1 MGHVVII
8 KQPTVVVNTCNVLQR
23 WRPNYCFSP
32 LPTSVFCASRRG
44 RLKLCL
50 CGKSSL
56 WMLEC
61 CGRIHQGRLFC
72 WAIDL
77 PLLAREERWRS
88 LGLWRVSCEI
98 WVVWMERNKR
108 TFEVYSG
115 KEVEL
120 LWERV
125 RFWAS
130 LQASSSG
137 EFMNC
142 SLSSILLNWNTT
154 VNWA

>member
-1 MGHVVII
+1 M
-8 KQPTVVVNTCNVLQR
+8 
-23 WRPNYCFSP
+23 
-32 LPTSVFCASRRG
+32 
-44 RLKLCL
+44 
-50 CGKSSL
+50 
-56 WMLEC
+56 
-61 CGRIHQGRLFC
+61 
-72 WAIDL
+72 
-77 PLLAREERWRS
+77 RS
-88 LGLWRVSCEI
+88 GSFGWKETK
-98 WVVWMERNKR
+98 EP
-108 TFEVYSG
+108 FEVYSG

-154 VNWA
+154 VN